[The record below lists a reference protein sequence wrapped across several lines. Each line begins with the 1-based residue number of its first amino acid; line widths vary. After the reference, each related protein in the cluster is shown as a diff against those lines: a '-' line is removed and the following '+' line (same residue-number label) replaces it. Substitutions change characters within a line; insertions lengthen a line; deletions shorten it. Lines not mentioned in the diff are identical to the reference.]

1 MSLSFNF
8 VTVLCAG
15 LIEAGFGYPASL
27 LDRIKHPVMW
37 IGALLDRLER
47 QLNDPSLPEAER
59 RRNGWI
65 ALALLLA
72 AAVLPALLLQYVA
85 LQLPPPLALVILA
98 CLASTLIAQKS
109 LYEHVAAVADAL
121 DEGGARSRARSGGQ
135 DRRPRHARA
144 R

>member
-8 VTVLCAG
+8 VTVLCAA

-72 AAVLPALLLQYVA
+72 ATVLPALVVQYAA

-98 CLASTLIAQKS
+98 CLASTAHRSAQP
-109 LYEHVAAVADAL
+109 L
-121 DEGGARSRARSGGQ
+121 
-135 DRRPRHARA
+135 
-144 R
+144 

>member
-15 LIEAGFGYPASL
+15 LIEAGFGYPVSL
-27 LDRIKHPVMW
+27 QDRIKHPVMW
-37 IGALLDRLER
+37 IGALLERLER

-72 AAVLPALLLQYVA
+72 ATA
-85 LQLPPPLALVILA
+85 
-98 CLASTLIAQKS
+98 ASGAPSAIRC
-109 LYEHVAAVADAL
+109 VAASD
-121 DEGGARSRARSGGQ
+121 
-135 DRRPRHARA
+135 PARA
-144 R
+144 CRSCLPRQHADRTEEPL

>member
-8 VTVLCAG
+8 VTVLCAA
-15 LIEAGFGYPASL
+15 LIEAGFGYPAAL

-85 LQLPPPLALVILA
+85 LQLPPPLALVTLA

-121 DEGGARSRARSGGQ
+121 DEGGARSRARNGGQ
-135 DRRPRHARA
+135 GRRPRHARA

>member
-8 VTVLCAG
+8 VTVLSAA
-15 LIEAGFGYPASL
+15 LIEAGFGYPAAL

-47 QLNDPSLPEAER
+47 QLNDPSLSEAER

-72 AAVLPALLLQYVA
+72 ATVLPALLSNTSHCSFASARPCHSCLLRQHA
-85 LQLPPPLALVILA
+85 HRSKEPL
-98 CLASTLIAQKS
+98 
-109 LYEHVAAVADAL
+109 
-121 DEGGARSRARSGGQ
+121 
-135 DRRPRHARA
+135 
-144 R
+144 

>member
-72 AAVLPALLLQYVA
+72 AAVLPALLLPNTSHCSFR
-85 LQLPPPLALVILA
+85 LRSLLSFLP
-98 CLASTLIAQKS
+98 ASP
-109 LYEHVAAVADAL
+109 
-121 DEGGARSRARSGGQ
+121 AR
-135 DRRPRHARA
+135 
-144 R
+144 

>member
-1 MSLSFNF
+1 MSLSFNV
-8 VTVLCAG
+8 VTVICAG
-15 LIEAGFGYPASL
+15 LIEAGFGCPASL

-72 AAVLPALLLQYVA
+72 A
-85 LQLPPPLALVILA
+85 
-98 CLASTLIAQKS
+98 T
-109 LYEHVAAVADAL
+109 
-121 DEGGARSRARSGGQ
+121 RF
-135 DRRPRHARA
+135 RR
-144 R
+144 

>member
-8 VTVLCAG
+8 VTVLCAA

-72 AAVLPALLLQYVA
+72 AAVLPAL
-85 LQLPPPLALVILA
+85 
-98 CLASTLIAQKS
+98 
-109 LYEHVAAVADAL
+109 VAAI
-121 DEGGARSRARSGGQ
+121 
-135 DRRPRHARA
+135 RRIAASAAARA
-144 R
+144 CHSCLPRQHADRPAEPL